1 MKIITWQTLTQA
13 EKKAILTR
21 DHSHTQRNQ
30 LHKSVAEII
39 HKVRM
44 EGDLALK
51 HYTHMFDHI
60 ELDSLTLEPQA
71 WSTIDSLDIK
81 IKQAIN
87 FAYEKIQR
95 FHQRCLPPTIRST
108 ENGIDLW
115 KTYRSIERVGLY
127 IPGGTAPLVSTLLML
142 AIPATLAGCQ
152 HIILTTPP
160 NQHGHIHPAILYAAQ
175 CCGIRKIY
183 RIGGAQA
190 IAALAYGT
198 ESVPKVNK
206 IFGPGNK
213 YVTAAK
219 LQVAQDP
226 DGAALDMPAGP
237 SEVLVIA
244 DETANIS
251 FVAADLLAQAEH
263 DEDARAILVTT
274 NENLAR
280 QVIAELNKQAKKLN
294 RQAILKKSLAKAWA
308 ILAQDLQE
316 ALSISNTYAPEHLIL
331 QINNPKDYLQQVHNA
346 GSVFIGPWSA
356 EALGD
361 YASGSNHVLPTY
373 GYAKSYSGIGVEAF
387 MKAIT
392 FQEISAEGL
401 IHLSQAVETL
411 TTLEGLDAHK
421 LSVLNRVNSIRE
433 NNL

>member
-1 MKIITWQTLTQA
+1 
-13 EKKAILTR
+13 
-21 DHSHTQRNQ
+21 
-30 LHKSVAEII
+30 
-39 HKVRM
+39 
-44 EGDLALK
+44 
-51 HYTHMFDHI
+51 
-60 ELDSLTLEPQA
+60 
-71 WSTIDSLDIK
+71 
-81 IKQAIN
+81 
-87 FAYEKIQR
+87 
-95 FHQRCLPPTIRST
+95 
-108 ENGIDLW
+108 
-115 KTYRSIERVGLY
+115 
-127 IPGGTAPLVSTLLML
+127 
-142 AIPATLAGCQ
+142 
-152 HIILTTPP
+152 
-160 NQHGHIHPAILYAAQ
+160 
-175 CCGIRKIY
+175 
-183 RIGGAQA
+183 
-190 IAALAYGT
+190 
-198 ESVPKVNK
+198 
-206 IFGPGNK
+206 
-213 YVTAAK
+213 
-219 LQVAQDP
+219 
-226 DGAALDMPAGP
+226 MPAGP

-392 FQEISAEGL
+392 
-401 IHLSQAVETL
+401 QAVETL